1 MANNRKK
8 RNANRKPEQAKTQ
21 GSLNDEVKE
30 ELKEEFKEDVKED
43 FEEETWEDSVEEA
56 EQAMKRTELEKQS
69 RENRQNLLLVLG
81 VVAFLAIVGIV
92 IFLTSGS
99 SDEEQV
105 AATGTTGEI
114 AAADSTG
121 DMDVA
126 VVENIEEEGTEDAV
140 EAATEAEVS
149 GDEVQEIVEEIR
161 VFLICIC
168 FRFICRVKSRCAH
181 HADDLTGLPVIYSDR
196 ACPSGQGF
204 ICRAVRVRIYGK
216 SYPLAVRRCVICTV
230 QYVISYELAPEDGY
244 GSIGYV
250 ALGIAHRMHG
260 SYPGLVISGVH
271 ETVRSAPEQ
280 FLSVAVR
287 DSSAIYSTVR
297 IYL

>member
-56 EQAMKRTELEKQS
+56 EQAMKRAELEKQS

-121 DMDVA
+121 DMDLA

-149 GDEVQEIVEEIR
+149 GDEVQEIVEDGSEIAEGDEAAAEEGTEEGAPAEEGTEEGTPAEEGTEEAAPAEE
-161 VFLICIC
+161 VTSTTVLEPGTVYAIENPMTLYEEA
-168 FRFICRVKSRCAH
+168 S
-181 HADDLTGLPVIYSDR
+181 ADS
-196 ACPSGQGF
+196 A
-204 ICRAVRVRIYGK
+204 AVM
-216 SYPLAVRRCVICTV
+216 
-230 QYVISYELAPEDGY
+230 EL
-244 GSIGYV
+244 V
-250 ALGIAHRMHG
+250 
-260 SYPGLVISGVH
+260 PGW
-271 ETVRSAPEQ
+271 
-280 FLSVAVR
+280 SVAVEEAAEAGNGWHR
-287 DSSAIYSTVR
+287 VSVWLDGAATYGYIQ
-297 IYL
+297 IP